1 MVGSIKYIFSSYSL
15 SVFIKCKR
23 LIWNWV
29 RTWPMSK
36 VCITLFFYI
45 LLHMSLNAFSWNLSN
60 PDRLNAQISLFIS
73 KNYLREC
80 NTPICMMFKLKSII
94 FKPQIDHFYVES
106 FFLFCFIFYCKH
118 LKNANHSFLWNSVS
132 LNS

>member
-1 MVGSIKYIFSSYSL
+1 
-15 SVFIKCKR
+15 
-23 LIWNWV
+23 
-29 RTWPMSK
+29 MSK

-80 NTPICMMFKLKSII
+80 KTPICMMFKLKSRI

-106 FFLFCFIFYCKH
+106 FFCFV
-118 LKNANHSFLWNSVS
+118 LSFIVS
-132 LNS
+132 T